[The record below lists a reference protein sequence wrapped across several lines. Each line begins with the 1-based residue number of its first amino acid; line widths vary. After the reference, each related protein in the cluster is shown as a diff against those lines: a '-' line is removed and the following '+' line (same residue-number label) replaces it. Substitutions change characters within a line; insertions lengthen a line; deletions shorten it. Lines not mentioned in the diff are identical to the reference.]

1 MYSNRQYV
9 FSIGKNTNISMT
21 YKQSPGYLFDSDP
34 ILTIAVGDGW

>member
-9 FSIGKNTNISMT
+9 FSIGMNTSFLTT

-34 ILTIAVGDGW
+34 ILTIVDGDGW